1 MSMATQPVAHPRA
14 WRTSRTSLSLLLGA
28 AAALLLVLAGCAAD
42 KPKPTALETVAPQ
55 ISGRQVWAARVE
67 SVRFPLAVAVRD
79 GNFIVAGSDGT
90 VLALDAQSGA
100 ERWRGQAGKSLS
112 AGVGSDGRFAAVVTR
127 DNELVVLDKGAKLWS
142 ANLASRTSTAPL
154 VAGERVFVIGVDRVV
169 HAFDALDGRRL
180 WTLQRPG
187 EALTLAQ
194 PAVLAAYKNTL
205 VAGIGALMLGIDPTT
220 GSVRW
225 ELAVTLPRGTNEV
238 ERLNDL
244 VGPLLRV
251 GDSLCARAF
260 QTAVGCVAI
269 SGSSSGGGERATLR
283 WSRNAGGQ
291 QALGGDA
298 DYVFGVDGTD
308 RLSAWRAASGDLAWT
323 HERLL
328 YRGLSAPL
336 SAGKTVMFGD
346 VEGQVHFLAREDGR
360 SLLRLATDG
369 SPVVAQPVLS
379 GSTMLVVTRNG
390 GVFAFRPE

>member
-1 MSMATQPVAHPRA
+1 MSLAPQTVGHPRA
-14 WRTSRTSLSLLLGA
+14 WRACLLGA
-28 AAALLLVLAGCAAD
+28 VAALLLALAGCAAD
-42 KPKPTALETVAPQ
+42 KPKPTELETVAPQ
-55 ISGRQVWAARVE
+55 ISGRQVWAARVD

-79 GNFIVAGSDGT
+79 GNFIVAGTDGT

-127 DNELVVLDKGAKLWS
+127 DNELVVLDKGARLWS

-187 EALTLAQ
+187 EALTLSQ

-205 VAGIGALMLGIDPTT
+205 VAGIGAVMLGIDPTA

-225 ELAVTLPRGTNEV
+225 ELAVTSPRGTNEV

-260 QTAVGCVAI
+260 QTAVGCVAL
-269 SGSSSGGGERATLR
+269 SNSGGSERATLR

-298 DYVFGVDGTD
+298 EFVFGADGTD

-323 HERLL
+323 NERLL

-379 GSTMLVVTRNG
+379 GSTMLVVTRSG

>member
-1 MSMATQPVAHPRA
+1 MSVATKPAAHPRA
-14 WRTSRTSLSLLLGA
+14 WRAWHLGA
-28 AAALLLVLAGCAAD
+28 AAALALALAGCAAD
-42 KPKPTALETVAPQ
+42 KPKPTALEAVAPL
-55 ISGRQVWAARVE
+55 ISGRQVWAARVD
-67 SVRFPLAVAVRD
+67 SVQFPLAVAVRD
-79 GNFIVAGSDGT
+79 GSFIVAGTDGT

-127 DNELVVLDKGAKLWS
+127 DNELVVLDKGARLWS

-169 HAFDALDGRRL
+169 HAFDAVDGRRL

-225 ELAVTLPRGTNEV
+225 ELAVTSPRGTNEV

-269 SGSSSGGGERATLR
+269 GGISSSSSGGSERATLR

-298 DYVFGVDGTD
+298 DYVFGADGTD

-323 HERLL
+323 NERLL

-346 VEGQVHFLAREDGR
+346 IEGQVHFLAREDGR
-360 SLLRLATDG
+360 SLLRLPTDG

-390 GVFAFRPE
+390 GLFAFRPE